1 MRWTVRLSRRV
12 SGRHVLQTPGHETKW
27 RPYPIAIRM
36 DRRRFRRWITRHLA
50 WHSAEKS
57 TGFRP
62 RRQPGD
68 TPQTTGAPRRLDC
81 WRAVDGDPG
90 LTSRSRSSCCSS
102 GASPDTPTGP
112 REYLSP
118 VAVWPGHHSTSE
130 RRCEWG
136 HHNAERDIA
145 RMGGAVGPYAA
156 PDILSAL
163 RGRLRRWLLREKD
176 YQQRIVGEKTV
187 VAVEAESSH
196 LLVRLNKLLEQPE
209 YQDLAEVVYAR
220 VFQSVPLAELAK
232 ERHVA
237 PITLQRSLQQFTMKH
252 LLWGALDMTGKDFY
266 VG

>member
-1 MRWTVRLSRRV
+1 MKPNDVLTQLRYEWTAVGFDAESRAIWRDIQQRNQLDFVPADSLGTLLKRLEPHGGLTVEERSMVIQVLLQEADHPAVHRAL
-12 SGRHVLQTPGHETKW
+12 LQT
-27 RPYPIAIRM
+27 
-36 DRRRFRRWITRHLA
+36 L
-50 WHSAEKS
+50 
-57 TGFRP
+57 
-62 RRQPGD
+62 
-68 TPQTTGAPRRLDC
+68 L
-81 WRAVDGDPG
+81 PG
-90 LTSRSRSSCCSS
+90 LVSTCRQLQFGRGIIQRPSDVVNEAITMLSEILHEWAGQSR
-102 GASPDTPTGP
+102 
-112 REYLSP
+112 
-118 VAVWPGHHSTSE
+118 
-130 RRCEWG
+130 
-136 HHNAERDIA
+136 
-145 RMGGAVGPYAA
+145 PYAA

-252 LLWGALDMTGKDFY
+252 LL
-266 VG
+266 